1 MDILILFLVFAL
13 LILLLGF
20 LLGILILF
28 LVFALSRVDIGSC
41 QICRV
46 SIGGSCSWELLSIP
60 LRFSPPE
67 VREGAPIVQPPSS
80 VFEEGILDWKFALVG
95 QFIGGA
101 PNFASL
107 CRIIDIYWILENGPW
122 QIQNKPLVLRK
133 WELNLKKLDID
144 PCKLPVW
151 VQLYN
156 VPLELYSKTG
166 LSYIASALG
175 LALYM
180 YSITAYK
187 ESCSICNTFGHSIKT
202 CYEKSKPT
210 EVWKLKEN
218 VYVAEVGEPSVVG
231 AVKECVVGEGSAGH
245 NDVIVDEQ
253 LDLPC
258 DQFVQD
264 GSHLREVYVD
274 PGGLASTDVQGV
286 SIVLA
291 PELIVGSDVI

>member
-20 LLGILILF
+20 LL
-28 LVFALSRVDIGSC
+28 
-41 QICRV
+41 
-46 SIGGSCSWELLSIP
+46 
-60 LRFSPPE
+60 
-67 VREGAPIVQPPSS
+67 
-80 VFEEGILDWKFALVG
+80 
-95 QFIGGA
+95 
-101 PNFASL
+101 
-107 CRIIDIYWILENGPW
+107 
-122 QIQNKPLVLRK
+122 
-133 WELNLKKLDID
+133 
-144 PCKLPVW
+144 
-151 VQLYN
+151 
-156 VPLELYSKTG
+156 
-166 LSYIASALG
+166 
-175 LALYM
+175 
-180 YSITAYK
+180 
-187 ESCSICNTFGHSIKT
+187 
-202 CYEKSKPT
+202 
-210 EVWKLKEN
+210 
-218 VYVAEVGEPSVVG
+218 VGEPSVVG